1 MDQELIAKVRVTLEG
16 KTTAELRQAYEARD
30 QSAWSPEAFEAMR
43 QILAEREEA
52 GPGQPSRPPTGR
64 ALAPAGGVGEALLT
78 FGQIVSVLG
87 CIAAP
92 ISGIVALSGSA
103 SACVVVVGATLG
115 FLYSAAMFVVFSRV
129 KRVPPG

>member
-1 MDQELIAKVRVTLEG
+1 MDQKMIAEVREALET
-16 KTTAELRQAYEARD
+16 KTTAELRQAYESRD
-30 QSAWSPEAFEAMR
+30 NSSWSPEAFEAMR
-43 QILAEREEA
+43 QILAERGAA
-52 GPGQPSRPPTGR
+52 GFGQPSRQPTGHSI
-64 ALAPAGGVGEALLT
+64 APAGGVGEALLT

-92 ISGIVALSGSA
+92 ISGAVAWSGPA
-103 SACVVVVGATLG
+103 GPCVVTVCVAFA